1 MCARYVFWD
10 RNAIKVEAELGLEP
24 GSLSMPQGDVRPTM
38 SAAVI
43 TRGSD
48 DGSFPLKVRY
58 MNWGILDR
66 SLIIN
71 ARAESVM
78 EKPMFADSFAHR
90 RCVMPAGAFYEW
102 DKDRNKVT
110 FYDSGKDPIYLA
122 GIYTLSENR
131 DSFVVLTTEANESM
145 IRVHDRMPLMIPADS
160 VRDWLYDDGVAR
172 QMLLAKMPELIKE
185 QDYEQLSLFGDIRFD
200 GEEE

>member
-10 RNAIKVEAELGLEP
+10 RNAIKVEQELGLPP
-24 GSLSMPQGDVRPTM
+24 GSISMPEGDVRPTM
-38 SAAVI
+38 SAVVI
-43 TRGSD
+43 ASDRG

-58 MNWGILDR
+58 MNWGILDK

-110 FYDSGKDPIYLA
+110 FYDEDKAPIYLA

-131 DSFVVLTTEANESM
+131 DSFVVLTTAANESM
-145 IRVHDRMPLMIPADS
+145 IKVHDRMPLMIPAES
-160 VRDWLYDDGVAR
+160 VRDWLYDDGVAKR
-172 QMLLAKMPELIKE
+172 MLLSKMPELIKE
-185 QDYEQLSLFGDIRFD
+185 QDYEQLSLFDDMRID
-200 GEEE
+200 EE